1 MGEKF
6 IMKRFS
12 KDWKRRRRS
21 RSWDHKGSA
30 TMEYIII
37 IAVGALFA
45 SLLYMT
51 ISDGKGLIQSAMEE
65 KIREIIQ
72 SQLPEGDVSSG
83 NTSGLNGS
91 PDLDNASGLD
101 PFAGNPE
108 TGGFPD
114 AGIPP
119 EMGGAF
125 DRSGTTPGVLPVE
138 SRIQPFPGDGSV
150 RPVSEGDP
158 SASTASG
165 EDGWFSGWWNK
176 AKNYVTSGQI
186 LKDAAH
192 IGKETLDFLI
202 LDDVSGCFTG
212 KDTDGNQ
219 LAGWERGLSCVSL
232 VPVAKWVKF
241 GKYADEAL
249 TFAGKLDDKLAK
261 TRLGEGLQTAKR
273 KLTDRF
279 SKGKE
284 TACGCPDNV
293 GNKVEKG
300 SRTIEK
306 IVEVHSYERAR
317 NMALDM
323 LGDLG
328 PTARP
333 VYGRLF
339 QSKGKIIGR
348 QSADKKKSWRLDWD
362 PEKGPHINVEDYSR
376 GRAKSGKGV
385 KVAIKFPGDYD
396 YYLALLR
403 RLNK

>member
-1 MGEKF
+1 
-6 IMKRFS
+6 
-12 KDWKRRRRS
+12 
-21 RSWDHKGSA
+21 
-30 TMEYIII
+30 MEYVIV

-45 SLLYMT
+45 GLLYMT
-51 ISDGKGLIQSAMEE
+51 MSDGEGLIQSALE
-65 KIREIIQ
+65 KKVLEIIQ
-72 SQLPEGDVSSG
+72 GQLSEGDVSSG

-232 VPVAKWVKF
+232 VPAAKWVKL

-249 TFAGKLDDKLAK
+249 TFAGKLDDKLAR
-261 TRLGEGLQTAKR
+261 TRLGEGIQTAKR
-273 KLTDRF
+273 KLEDRF
-279 SKGKE
+279 SRGKE
-284 TACGCPDNV
+284 TACGCNDFLTP
-293 GNKVEKG
+293 
-300 SRTIEK
+300 
-306 IVEVHSYERAR
+306 
-317 NMALDM
+317 
-323 LGDLG
+323 
-328 PTARP
+328 
-333 VYGRLF
+333 
-339 QSKGKIIGR
+339 KGKSKLVKFKNQMLLEQHFDKHAKKIMKAMGKNQYTIKEYLEDANHVIRNGQYVPELNAYVKLIG
-348 QSADKKKSWRLDWD
+348 
-362 PEKGPHINVEDYSR
+362 
-376 GRAKSGKGV
+376 GKGKAKYAFV
-385 KVAIKFPGDYD
+385 GMDRKTGNITTFHIKSAKELSKEAPSLGIEY
-396 YYLALLR
+396 
-403 RLNK
+403 K